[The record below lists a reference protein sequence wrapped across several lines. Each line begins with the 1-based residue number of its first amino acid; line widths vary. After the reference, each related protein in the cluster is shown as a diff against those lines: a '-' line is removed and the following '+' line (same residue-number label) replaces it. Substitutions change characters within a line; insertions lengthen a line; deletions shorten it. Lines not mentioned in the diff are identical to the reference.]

1 MKNTIKRSAILLLLV
16 LGSQLSKAQYVLKQ
30 ADAQFELFNYTN
42 AIKFYNEAY
51 KKEKSLHVT
60 ERLAESYSLTQDY
73 IAAENWY
80 ALLVKM
86 EGAKPDATLK
96 YAKALRSNAK
106 YNEAK
111 IQFNAYADRQSD
123 VSSQQR
129 SLWSLSCDSAM
140 YWMKNPKS
148 VTIANQKNLNSI
160 QSEWGTAL
168 YNSMIVFASDRSNLT
183 RDDQKTKRPFLRFA
197 GWETPSR
204 TSYNWTGNG
213 YLNLYSVNN
222 QTEAIQKFPI
232 NVGTDYHVGPAS
244 FSANGTEVYFTLTR
258 IPKTLEYQTV
268 GKEKIATINTELYY
282 SKKEDNGTWSVP
294 VSFKYNDVNK
304 HSVGDPFIAKD
315 GKRLYFVSNM
325 DGGLGGTDIYAVD
338 KTNND
343 DWGIPINLKDINTP
357 GNERTPSIADNS
369 MFYFATDGKIGMGGL
384 DIFSAKLNGAQ
395 ISNIQNMGYP
405 TNSPQ
410 DDFAF
415 TATGKLTGFLSS
427 NRIGGLGSDDIYS
440 FLAKE
445 TVIEKPVFALE
456 GRVLSK
462 ETNQPLS
469 NATVSLGRANG
480 SVEKVATDAAGNFRF
495 ALTEKSDYS
504 LWAEKTSYMRGSSN
518 NNITTNGLQKSTVL
532 NKDLFLDQIVIGK
545 AIRIDNIFYDFDKF
559 NIRSDAAL
567 ELDKLV
573 ATLTENPTIW
583 IELDSHTDSRG
594 NDAYNQ
600 KLSQN
605 RATAAVN
612 YIISKGIAKERIT
625 AKGYGETMLVNG
637 CKNGVKCTDEEHQ
650 QNRRTEFKIVKQ

>member
-1 MKNTIKRSAILLLLV
+1 MKNTIKRSAILLLLL
-16 LGSQLSKAQYVLKQ
+16 LGSQFSKAQYVLKQ

-42 AIKFYNEAY
+42 AIKLYTEAY

-60 ERLAESYSLTQDY
+60 ERLAESYSLIQDY
-73 IAAENWY
+73 VAAENWY

-96 YAKALRSNAK
+96 YAQALRSNAK

-111 IQFNAYADRQSD
+111 VQFNAYADKQSN

-140 YWMKNPKS
+140 YWMKNPKL
-148 VTIANQKNLNSI
+148 VTIANQKNFNSV

-168 YNSMIVFASDRSNLT
+168 YNNMIVFASDRSNLT
-183 RDDQKTKRPFLRFA
+183 VNEQKTDRPFLRFA
-197 GWETPSR
+197 GWRAPNR
-204 TSYNWTGNG
+204 TSYNWTGNS

-222 QTEAIQKFPI
+222 QTQAIQQFPI

-244 FSANGTEVYFTLTR
+244 FSANGNEVYFALTR
-258 IPKTLEYQTV
+258 IPEKLEYQTI

-282 SKKEDNGTWSVP
+282 SKKSNEGTWSVP
-294 VSFKYNDVNK
+294 TSFKYNDVNK
-304 HSVGDPFIAKD
+304 HSVGDPFITKD

-325 DGGLGGTDIYAVD
+325 AGGLGGTDIYVVD
-338 KTNND
+338 KTNDD
-343 DWGIPINLKDINTP
+343 DWATPINLRDINTP
-357 GNERTPSIADNS
+357 GNERTPSIADNNL
-369 MFYFATDGKIGMGGL
+369 FYFATDGNIGMGGL
-384 DIFSAKLNGAQ
+384 DIFSAKISGTQ

-445 TVIEKPVFALE
+445 IMVEKPVFALQ
-456 GRVLSK
+456 GKVLNK
-462 ETNQPLS
+462 ETNQPI
-469 NATVSLGRANG
+469 NAAVVQLTKVNGTTVNTTSD
-480 SVEKVATDAAGNFRF
+480 EAGNFKF
-495 ALTEKSDYS
+495 NLAEQSAYNLS
-504 LWAEKTSYMRGSSN
+504 AEKTGYIKTTGSTAS
-518 NNITTNGLQKSTVL
+518 TVGLTQSTVL
-532 NKDLFLDQIVIGK
+532 TRNLFLDQIVIGK

-559 NIRSDAAL
+559 NIRPDAAL

-573 ATLTENPTIW
+573 ATLSENPTIW
-583 IELDSHTDSRG
+583 IELGSHTDSRG

-612 YIISKGIAKERIT
+612 YIISKGIARERIT
-625 AKGYGETMLVNG
+625 AKGYGETMLVNQ

>member
-1 MKNTIKRSAILLLLV
+1 
-16 LGSQLSKAQYVLKQ
+16 
-30 ADAQFELFNYTN
+30 NYRN
-42 AIKFYNEAY
+42 AIKLYKEAY

-73 IAAENWY
+73 VAAESWY
-80 ALLVKM
+80 ALLIKM
-86 EGAKPDATLK
+86 EGAEPVATLK
-96 YAKALRSNAK
+96 YAEALRNNAK

-111 IQFNAYADRQSD
+111 VQFNVYADKQSD

-168 YNSMIVFASDRSNLT
+168 YNHMVVFASDRSNLT
-183 RDDQKTKRPFLRFA
+183 ANDQKTDRPFLRFA
-197 GWETPSR
+197 GWEAPSR

-213 YLNLYSVNN
+213 YLSLYSVNSK
-222 QTEAIQKFPI
+222 TEAIQKFPI

-244 FSANGTEVYFTLTR
+244 FTANGTEVYFTLTR
-258 IPKTLEYQTV
+258 IPKKLEYQNV
-268 GKEKIATINTELYY
+268 GKEKISTINTELYY
-282 SKKEDNGTWSVP
+282 SKMENDGTWSVP
-294 VSFKYNDVNK
+294 VPFKYNDVNK
-304 HSVGDPFIAKD
+304 HSVGDPFITKD

-325 DGGLGGTDIYAVD
+325 SGGFGGTDIYAVD

-357 GNERTPSIADNS
+357 SNERTPSIADSNV
-369 MFYFATDGKIGMGGL
+369 FYFATEGNIGMGGL
-384 DIFSAKLNGAQ
+384 DIFSAKISGNQ

-445 TVIEKPVFALE
+445 IIVEKPVFALQ
-456 GRVLSK
+456 GKVLNK
-462 ETNQPLS
+462 ETNQPIKAAVVQLTKV
-469 NATVSLGRANG
+469 NGTTVNTISD
-480 SVEKVATDAAGNFRF
+480 ETGNFKF
-495 ALTEKSDYS
+495 NLAEQSAYNVS
-504 LWAEKTSYMRGSSN
+504 AEKMGYIKTTGSAAST
-518 NNITTNGLQKSTVL
+518 IGLTQSTVL
-532 NKDLFLDQIVIGK
+532 TRDLFLDEIVIGK

-559 NIRSDAAL
+559 NIRPDAAL

-573 ATLTENPTIW
+573 TTLKENPTIW
-583 IELDSHTDSRG
+583 IELGSHTDSRG
-594 NDAYNQ
+594 NDVYNQ

-637 CKNGVKCTDEEHQ
+637 CRNGVKCTEEEHQ